1 MGAVSTKAAL
11 VEYKTVKI
19 KDKGYVETVPQLQVI
34 GVGYDRYNKNK
45 LIKNALHITVSGI
58 WV

>member
-45 LIKNALHITVSGI
+45 LIKNALHITVSSI

>member
-19 KDKGYVETVPQLQVI
+19 KEKGYVETVPQLQVI
-34 GVGYDRYNKNK
+34 GVGFDR
-45 LIKNALHITVSGI
+45 LDQSALSAYQSL
-58 WV
+58 